1 MTNPITTL
9 SRQDLIDSLENGI
22 GLSFA
27 EEREACRALLAVMD
41 ARERPFMFAIC
52 NPDGSAWL
60 DENCV
65 ADTENNLKPVLNDLR
80 RDSGD
85 DYYISPLYTTPPAPS
100 ASDGWIKCSDRMPDN
115 VEGSVKY
122 LVYETL
128 NERVNHDYWNVP
140 DQWSSQVAP
149 FWNHYGEYVTHWMPL
164 PTAPE

>member
-9 SRQDLIDSLENGI
+9 SRERLEEMSQCSDVTT
-22 GLSFA
+22 LFA
-27 EEREACRALLAVMD
+27 YEMRHMARALLAVMD
-41 ARERPFMFAIC
+41 ARERPSLFAIC

-100 ASDGWIKCSDRMPDN
+100 APDGWKLVP
-115 VEGSVKY
+115 VEPTIAMT
-122 LVYETL
+122 EAAIDEF
-128 NERVNHDYWNVP
+128 NESRNMRDTYYALLEHAP
-140 DQWSSQVAP
+140 APVAI
-149 FWNHYGEYVTHWMPL
+149 T
-164 PTAPE
+164 